1 MTVKSAATDENI
13 QNSGTDKQGN
23 FDMRLPAAESAF
35 VVDVPGVGATTVT
48 RLQIGGGT
56 MAAKLIALRDGTL
69 TTGNLF
75 ESQVDESTLCSDLT
89 LNDNSLIISGEVGS
103 SACPVS
109 IQVASS
115 QIALTS
121 FSGRVE
127 ATCNGTKRVV
137 ATAQAS
143 ASGVLV
149 LDLND
154 AFNSQCKGIRILVS
168 SPRAQDLQSEFTVE

>member
-1 MTVKSAATDENI
+1 
-13 QNSGTDKQGN
+13 
-23 FDMRLPAAESAF
+23 
-35 VVDVPGVGATTVT
+35 
-48 RLQIGGGT
+48 

-168 SPRAQDLQSEFTVE
+168 SPQAQDLQSEFTVE